1 MQPYDV
7 IALLEGTSSK
17 TEKEG
22 IVRNAY
28 EAGCLEFFLGAQLAY
43 DSAITFGIG
52 EKNLPRSQDVT
63 IADPATG
70 WDDFKVLAD
79 MLRSRHLTGGD
90 AWKGAEVIAEAC
102 TAEQWDGWYRR
113 ILLKDFKAGVTE
125 STINKA
131 LKAIAKD
138 GDKRALDYIVP
149 VFSCQLAHPGEKF
162 PKKMQGLKYIDVKL
176 DGVRI
181 LAICDKDHG
190 TVTIHTRNG
199 KINENF
205 PAIAELLR
213 TRLIPK
219 LTRSVVI
226 DGEMVS
232 TSFNEL
238 MTQVNRRTNV
248 DTSDAKLAV
257 FDCIP
262 LDAFQSGEC
271 GLPQIERD
279 KAAAW
284 ACRTVADDHIYYIEK
299 TLVNLNSPEGKATFA
314 KFNRDAIE
322 AGYEGIMIKDGNA
335 PYVTKRSHAWLKM
348 KPTIT
353 VDLKVVGIE
362 AGERGSKYEHCT
374 GKLLCEGTDDASG
387 KFIVVSVGGGL
398 TDAQRESFWTD
409 QNKVIGRTVEV
420 LADHVSENEK
430 GGHSLRFPR
439 FVRFRDDKAA

>member
-1 MQPYDV
+1 MQAYEV

-22 IVRNAY
+22 IVRRAY
-28 EAGCLEFFLGAQLAY
+28 EAGCLEFFLGAQYAY
-43 DSAITFGIG
+43 NCLITFGVGDKQIPLH
-52 EKNLPRSQDVT
+52 KDVT
-63 IADPATG
+63 ATG
-70 WDDFKVLAD
+70 NGLQWDDFKVLAD
-79 MLRSRHLTGGD
+79 MLRARHVTGSD
-90 AWKGAEVIAEAC
+90 AVTAMTVAAEECDAEM
-102 TAEQWDGWYRR
+102 WDGWYRR
-113 ILLKDFKAGVTE
+113 VLACDFKAGVSE

-131 LKAIAKD
+131 LKSIVKD
-138 GDKRALDYIVP
+138 GDSRAEKYMVP
-149 VFSCQLAHPGEKF
+149 KFSCQLAHPGEKF
-162 PKKMQGLKYIDVKL
+162 PAKMQGLKYVDVKL

-181 LAICDKDHG
+181 LAVCDIDLG

-199 KINENF
+199 KVNTNF
-205 PAIAELLR
+205 PAIEELLR

-238 MTQVNRRTNV
+238 MTQVNRRTDV

-262 LDAFQSGEC
+262 LDAFNKGEC
-271 GLPQIERD
+271 ALPQTERD

-284 ACRTVADDHIYYIEK
+284 ACRTIADDHIYYIEK
-299 TLVNLNSPEGKATFA
+299 KLINLNTAEGKKEFA
-314 KFNRDAIE
+314 DFNRAAIE
-322 AGYEGIMIKDGNA
+322 AGYEGIMVKDGNA
-335 PYVTKRSHAWLKM
+335 PYVCKRSHAWLKL

-362 AGERGSKYEHCT
+362 PGERGTKYEHCT
-374 GKLLCEGTDDASG
+374 GKILCEGKDDASG
-387 KFIVVSVGGGL
+387 HFITVAVGSGL
-398 TDAQRESFWTD
+398 TDDQRESFWTD
-409 QNKVIGRTVEV
+409 QDKVIGRTVEV